1 MLLGAGRDAVG
12 DLGIGTIADAIRPT
26 VTDITVLGPLDGSC
40 EEPNVRITMTTT
52 RAS

>member
-1 MLLGAGRDAVG
+1 
-12 DLGIGTIADAIRPT
+12 
-26 VTDITVLGPLDGSC
+26 VLGPLDGSC